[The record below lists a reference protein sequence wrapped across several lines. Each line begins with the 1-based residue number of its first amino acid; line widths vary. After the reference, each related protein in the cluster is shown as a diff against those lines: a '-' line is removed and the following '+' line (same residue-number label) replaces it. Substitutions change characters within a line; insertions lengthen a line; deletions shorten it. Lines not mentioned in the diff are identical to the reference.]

1 MLRLFTALKDAWAA
15 AEERRRPEQY
25 HAWVGELNA
34 RVLAPLLPVFCAL
47 QDRGSGSGEARKA
60 LLRQVCDVLDGAG
73 VGALLGRSL
82 WVPRGDAA
90 ENDAP
95 DVVAAKQVLLE
106 LWFHLLECIAPVP
119 TPHVSPTILRTV
131 AALMRRP
138 EFSMAAFLSIR
149 NGTTCPAHQ
158 LSLAQRYRTLLGS
171 TFRYVADV
179 LSASAIPKDEC
190 LSPISPFFFRI
201 NGLLYPC
208 SGLASPASPGTSTD
222 PSAAAGAAGSCL
234 PGTESF
240 TLDGSRSGSGS
251 GSGDSG
257 NGDDDDEDDDE
268 DDDTTPSFE
277 SVAVPDEAHPNKLGL
292 SLMEETRDS
301 LRGTVAVADAAEAA
315 LQAARPTYSQLTPQ
329 FQEFAAQVL
338 AVVYWRIPLLQSD
351 ILAAATKKAEL
362 GPTVVLP
369 EAAPFIDATD
379 CPLLLQWGRWHRTL
393 RRLMALHS
401 VAVSGGAATTSGAAT
416 SGGDSNSS
424 AKTTKSTV
432 ATTAAPTVAV
442 EDSEAERLKAVPKRW
457 LWHLSRHHAEF
468 FVVFFLEWLRFAR
481 RALGEETER
490 DVAQQRIDWRR
501 IPGYTDL
508 TRAFLS
514 VFARISFQQFPAREM
529 EQAEL
534 ALLTT
539 MPAVIMNAYVRLLYR
554 RTHLAEIPSLVNAVL
569 TVESWLAELHAKHL
583 TLGDAFDMAHF
594 CAGLDG
600 ILQTDQ
606 HLIVSRLLATLY
618 NYTSVFAGKNRLVL
632 FGHLLL
638 EQHFYHLFCHWDDNV
653 RLIYNQVLLFAMLRT
668 PQAQLFPSEAR
679 AVPNQ
684 RKSFYS
690 HDAWSAE
697 SIDTLLYVK
706 IEAYVKTVAAAA
718 SSATASSA
726 DASNSTPA
734 TAPRQRE
741 PLSAAAIATIPAA
754 ATTPSTAAGGSGG
767 SSAKRSL
774 NHVLDALSSL
784 ARPVSAS
791 ASPSPSPSP
800 RLPQT
805 PRRRVH
811 KQYVVEDAVVPV
823 LQGPSAASGDGK
835 DDDVLVPPPTPVT
848 LAGEM
853 PARLRIYARR
863 AYADYR
869 RHLARYNEW
878 QSRQLP
884 NPPKLITMV

>member
-1 MLRLFTALKDAWAA
+1 M
-15 AEERRRPEQY
+15 
-25 HAWVGELNA
+25 
-34 RVLAPLLPVFCAL
+34 
-47 QDRGSGSGEARKA
+47 
-60 LLRQVCDVLDGAG
+60 
-73 VGALLGRSL
+73 
-82 WVPRGDAA
+82 
-90 ENDAP
+90 
-95 DVVAAKQVLLE
+95 
-106 LWFHLLECIAPVP
+106 
-119 TPHVSPTILRTV
+119 
-131 AALMRRP
+131 
-138 EFSMAAFLSIR
+138 
-149 NGTTCPAHQ
+149 
-158 LSLAQRYRTLLGS
+158 
-171 TFRYVADV
+171 
-179 LSASAIPKDEC
+179 
-190 LSPISPFFFRI
+190 
-201 NGLLYPC
+201 
-208 SGLASPASPGTSTD
+208 
-222 PSAAAGAAGSCL
+222 
-234 PGTESF
+234 
-240 TLDGSRSGSGS
+240 
-251 GSGDSG
+251 
-257 NGDDDDEDDDE
+257 
-268 DDDTTPSFE
+268 
-277 SVAVPDEAHPNKLGL
+277 
-292 SLMEETRDS
+292 
-301 LRGTVAVADAAEAA
+301 
-315 LQAARPTYSQLTPQ
+315 
-329 FQEFAAQVL
+329 
-338 AVVYWRIPLLQSD
+338 
-351 ILAAATKKAEL
+351 
-362 GPTVVLP
+362 
-369 EAAPFIDATD
+369 
-379 CPLLLQWGRWHRTL
+379 
-393 RRLMALHS
+393 
-401 VAVSGGAATTSGAAT
+401 
-416 SGGDSNSS
+416 
-424 AKTTKSTV
+424 
-432 ATTAAPTVAV
+432 
-442 EDSEAERLKAVPKRW
+442 EDSEAEKIKAVPKRW

-490 DVAQQRIDWRR
+490 DIAQQRIDWRR

-594 CAGLDG
+594 CAGLDC

-668 PQAQLFPSEAR
+668 PQAQLFPSDAR

-684 RKSFYS
+684 HKSFYS

-718 SSATASSA
+718 AAAAANSSTGAATPRGGTDTSSTSA
-726 DASNSTPA
+726 QAQA
-734 TAPRQRE
+734 AAAPPV

-754 ATTPSTAAGGSGG
+754 ATTPSTAAGGG

-784 ARPVSAS
+784 TRPVSAS

-805 PRRRVH
+805 PRRKVH
-811 KQYVVEDAVVPV
+811 KHYVVEDTSVPG
-823 LQGPSAASGDGK
+823 LQGAGDDGAGHEDDK
-835 DDDVLVPPPTPVT
+835 DDKEDDDVLVPTPTPIT
-848 LAGEM
+848 PAGEM
-853 PARLRIYARR
+853 PERLRIYARR

-878 QSRQLP
+878 QSRLLP